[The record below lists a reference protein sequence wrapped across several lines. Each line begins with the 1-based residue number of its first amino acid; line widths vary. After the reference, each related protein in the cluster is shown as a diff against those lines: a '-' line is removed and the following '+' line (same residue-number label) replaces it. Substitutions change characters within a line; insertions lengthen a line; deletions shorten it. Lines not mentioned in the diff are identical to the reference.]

1 MFQINK
7 KTYNF
12 LNKDPPPPKKIYL
25 CRILFG
31 QFGVNKRVL
40 YVGLWYLDLIW
51 YYVYA
56 TLFTLSN
63 TTSKSRFSLLTASQL
78 SKIFSFLWIIHA
90 IFWLASSHFRKE
102 LKYYKYYISIHV
114 NTGIFLWYNLCFI
127 LLNAKYFRFLINGL
141 MHNYMI
147 F

>member
-12 LNKDPPPPKKIYL
+12 LNKEPPSPPPKKIYL
-25 CRILFG
+25 CRVLFG

-90 IFWLASSHFRKE
+90 IFWLASSHFSKE
-102 LKYYKYYISIHV
+102 IKYYSYFISIHV

-141 MHNYMI
+141 IIINV
-147 F
+147 

>member
-12 LNKDPPPPKKIYL
+12 LNKEPPPPLKKIYL
-25 CRILFG
+25 CRKLFG

-102 LKYYKYYISIHV
+102 IKYYQYYISIHV

-141 MHNYMI
+141 IIINA
-147 F
+147 